1 MNKPNVLFVI
11 GPTASGKTGLSIELA
26 KKFNGE
32 VISCDSMQIYRK
44 MDIGTAKPTSDE
56 RSGIKHYLIDICD
69 IKDTFSVNDYQKLA
83 NNKIQEISKM
93 SKLPI
98 VVGGTGLYVDSLL
111 NNTEF
116 AEHNSSEKTREE
128 LNFQLEKFGKEY
140 LFNKLLEVDPIT
152 AEKLHLNDTKRII
165 RALECYILTGIPKSE
180 HDKNSHKR
188 EVPFN
193 PLIIGLNYTDRDILY
208 ERINKRVDILI
219 ENGLICEIKSL
230 INEGLKETQTASQA
244 IGYKEFYDYVD
255 GKEEIDIAIERLKQ
269 ETRRYAK
276 RQLTWFRRNKDIKWI
291 NVDTDADCNFEK
303 LTQIAEGIINE
314 NFGVI

>member
-56 RSGIKHYLIDICD
+56 RCGIKHYLIDICD

-128 LNFQLEKFGKEY
+128 LTFQLEKFGKEY
-140 LFNKLLEVDPIT
+140 LYNKLSEVDPIT
-152 AEKLHLNDTKRII
+152 AEKLHLN
-165 RALECYILTGIPKSE
+165 E
-180 HDKNSHKR
+180 
-188 EVPFN
+188 
-193 PLIIGLNYTDRDILY
+193 
-208 ERINKRVDILI
+208 
-219 ENGLICEIKSL
+219 
-230 INEGLKETQTASQA
+230 Q
-244 IGYKEFYDYVD
+244 
-255 GKEEIDIAIERLKQ
+255 
-269 ETRRYAK
+269 
-276 RQLTWFRRNKDIKWI
+276 
-291 NVDTDADCNFEK
+291 
-303 LTQIAEGIINE
+303 
-314 NFGVI
+314 